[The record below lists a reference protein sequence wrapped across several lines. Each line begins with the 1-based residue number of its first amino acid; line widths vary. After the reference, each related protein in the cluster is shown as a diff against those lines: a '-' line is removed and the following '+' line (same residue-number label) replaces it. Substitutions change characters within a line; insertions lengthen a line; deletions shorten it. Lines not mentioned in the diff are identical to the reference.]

1 MAILLIKQNT
11 SASDKLK
18 SKQKNTTTTRTP
30 TIFPFILTQAQYYH
44 ENNDVN
50 NEKREHGDNAND
62 FGHIIKQCYQ
72 TTTTKIKSTK
82 FLNQRRKRKRNNNN
96 NTTTVTISSIPASLR
111 TLSYGLNSLL
121 SYNCRCCSLVTMLL
135 MVCLLLLHSLAIA
148 APQSCILCD
157 KNDLLAKDPQTNY
170 EEFLFEHQVTR
181 QDAINALRQLN
192 ESFYEGGCVFV
203 FSFFFSFCKSLFFF
217 YKLNATIHT

>member
-1 MAILLIKQNT
+1 MATLLIKQNT
-11 SASDKLK
+11 SASDKLI
-18 SKQKNTTTTRTP
+18 SKQKNKTTTRT
-30 TIFPFILTQAQYYH
+30 TTTLFPSTLTQAQHYH
-44 ENNDVN
+44 ENNDIN
-50 NEKREHGDNAND
+50 NEKREHSDNTNG
-62 FGHIIKQCYQ
+62 FYHKKQCYQ

-82 FLNQRRKRKRNNNN
+82 FLNQRRKRRRNNNN
-96 NTTTVTISSIPASLR
+96 NTTSVTISPIIASRR

-121 SYNCRCCSLVTMLL
+121 SYNCRCSLVTMLL
-135 MVCLLLLHSLAIA
+135 MVCLLLLHSLAMA

-192 ESFYEGGCVFV
+192 ESFYEGGCLFL
-203 FSFFFSFCKSLFFF
+203 FSKSLFFI
-217 YKLNATIHT
+217 N

>member
-1 MAILLIKQNT
+1 MAILLIKLHT
-11 SASDKLK
+11 SASDKLE
-18 SKQKNTTTTRTP
+18 SKQKNTTTTRTI
-30 TIFPFILTQAQYYH
+30 TLISSILMRAQHYL

-50 NEKREHGDNAND
+50 NKKREHSDNAND
-62 FGHIIKQCYQ
+62 FCHIKQCYQ
-72 TTTTKIKSTK
+72 TTTTTTKIKSTK
-82 FLNQRRKRKRNNNN
+82 FLNQRRKRRRNNNN
-96 NTTTVTISSIPASLR
+96 NTATVTILPIPVSLR

-121 SYNCRCCSLVTMLL
+121 SYNCRCSLVTMLL
-135 MVCLLLLHSLAIA
+135 MVCLLLLHSLAMA

-192 ESFYEGGCVFV
+192 ESFYEGRCVC
-203 FSFFFSFCKSLFFF
+203 FFF
-217 YKLNATIHT
+217 